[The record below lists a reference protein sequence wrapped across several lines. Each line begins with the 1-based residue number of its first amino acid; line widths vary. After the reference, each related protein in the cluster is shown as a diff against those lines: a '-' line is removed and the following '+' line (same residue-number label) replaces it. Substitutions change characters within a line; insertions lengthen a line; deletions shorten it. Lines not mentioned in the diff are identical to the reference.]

1 MTGEVGEVIE
11 LDGVKHRVVSRERVC
26 RPATGRKPDG
36 SPATGLVEFL
46 VVRTE
51 RVTSVADGTQVR

>member
-1 MTGEVGEVIE
+1 MTGEVDEVIE

-36 SPATGLVEFL
+36 SPATGLVEFW

-51 RVTSVADGTQVR
+51 RVRAPSEEQAA